1 MNTFTTFVDTELLL
15 TLINFST
22 YILTNDT
29 LESLLEKKLERYK
42 IWASLEI
49 RKRYSA
55 SPKHLLSKQTVNI
68 ILISSIQDH

>member
-29 LESLLEKKLERYK
+29 LESLLEKKLERYQDLGEFRDKKK
-42 IWASLEI
+42 IF
-49 RKRYSA
+49 
-55 SPKHLLSKQTVNI
+55 SKP
-68 ILISSIQDH
+68 